1 MLQSIRDRA
10 QGIIVWT
17 IVGLIIITFALFGL
31 SSYLSGT
38 AKAVVATV
46 NGVEISETELLR
58 EYQNAQQRLQQML
71 GANYRADLFNE
82 QIMKEQVLEGL
93 IQRELINQQ
102 LDAENYH
109 VAPQQVVA
117 TLQQMPAFQDTN
129 GGFSAENYRRVLS
142 LQGIPAELFE
152 MQLARD
158 IANEHLRNGIV
169 RSTFVTEVEGQRYQS
184 LQEQQRKIGYLR
196 IPQQRYLEK
205 ITVSDTEISAF
216 YEQYADEFR
225 TPEEVSVD
233 YIELNL
239 ADLAKQFDISDA
251 EVRDFYEQHQENYVS
266 QQEQR
271 KVRHILV
278 KVDADVNDEAAR
290 KQIESLATRVQ
301 NGEDFAAIAK
311 AESQDPGSA
320 AQGGDLGFI
329 SLGIM
334 DKAFEQAAFQ
344 LAQNQLSQPIRTRF
358 GYHLIEVTDIKPVE
372 LTPFDEVKAQIR
384 KDLQTQQAEQRFY
397 EEVDKLNNLS
407 YEIPDSLIPVA
418 EQLGLQVKQSP
429 LFTASGGEGL
439 FSNDRIVSAAFS
451 EEVLQQ
457 NRNSEL
463 LEISDTHVVVLHLRE
478 HKAASQRPLDQV
490 RELIAG
496 RLKQQQAREMADQD
510 AQTALARLAA
520 AEAPE
525 QVAAAYQQK
534 WQDAGFIKRQASET
548 DKLNDQIR
556 EAAFSLPRPKDNQ
569 PELTNLILPGGDAV
583 VVALYSVQDGE
594 PTTDGQALQAVE
606 QQLAN
611 ISGQIEYSA
620 FITYLQS
627 QADITRNLKP
637 SDEE

>member
-82 QIMKEQVLEGL
+82 QIIKEQVLEGL

-117 TLQQMPAFQDTN
+117 TLQQMPAFHDTN

-142 LQGIPAELFE
+142 MQGIPAELFE

-169 RSTFVTEVEGQRYQS
+169 RSTFVTEAEGQRYQS

-205 ITVSDTEISAF
+205 ITVSDAEISAF

-233 YIELNL
+233 YVELNL

-251 EVRDFYEQHQENYVS
+251 EVRDYYEQHQENYVS

-320 AQGGDLGFI
+320 TQGGDLGFI

-372 LTPFDEVKAQIR
+372 LTPFDEAKVQIR

-418 EQLGLQVKQSP
+418 EQLGLQVKQIP

-439 FSNDRIVSAAFS
+439 FSNDRIISAAFS

-478 HKAASQRPLDQV
+478 HKAASQRPLDEV

-496 RLKQQQAREMADQD
+496 RLKQQQARKMADQD
-510 AQTALARLAA
+510 AKMALTRLAA
-520 AEAPE
+520 TEAPE

-594 PTTDGQALQAVE
+594 PATDAQALQAIG

-620 FITYLQS
+620 FLAYLQS

-637 SDEE
+637 SEE

>member
-169 RSTFVTEVEGQRYQS
+169 RSTFVTEAEGQRYQS

-205 ITVSDTEISAF
+205 ITVSDAEISAF

-239 ADLAKQFDISDA
+239 ADLAKQFEIGDA
-251 EVRDFYEQHQENYVS
+251 ELRDYYEQHQENYVS

-290 KQIESLATRVQ
+290 KKIESLATRVQ

-372 LTPFDEVKAQIR
+372 LTPFDEAKVLIR

-478 HKAASQRPLDQV
+478 HKAASQRPLDEV

-510 AQTALARLAA
+510 AQTALARFAA

-583 VVALYSVQDGE
+583 VVALYTVQDGE
-594 PTTDGQALQAVE
+594 PATDAQALQAIG

-620 FITYLQS
+620 FLAYLQS

-637 SDEE
+637 SEE

>member
-169 RSTFVTEVEGQRYQS
+169 RSTFVTEAEGQRYQS

-205 ITVSDTEISAF
+205 ITVSDAEISAF

-239 ADLAKQFDISDA
+239 ADLAKQFEIGDA
-251 EVRDFYEQHQENYVS
+251 ELRDYYEQHQENYVS

-372 LTPFDEVKAQIR
+372 LTPFDEAKVLIR

-594 PTTDGQALQAVE
+594 PSTDGQALQAIG

-620 FITYLQS
+620 FLAYLQS

-637 SDEE
+637 SEE

>member
-31 SSYLSGT
+31 SSYLSGS

-46 NGVEISETELLR
+46 NGVEISQTELLR
-58 EYQNAQQRLQQML
+58 EFQNAQQRLQQML

-82 QIMKEQVLEGL
+82 ELMKQQVLEGL

-102 LDAENYH
+102 LDSDKFH

-117 TLQQMPAFQDTN
+117 TLQKMPAFQDAN
-129 GGFSAENYRRVLS
+129 GEFSTENYRRVLS

-169 RSTFVTEVEGQRYQS
+169 RSTFVTNTEEQRFLS

-196 IPQQRYLEK
+196 IPQQRYVDQVK
-205 ITVSDTEISAF
+205 VSDTEITAF
-216 YEQYADEFR
+216 YEQNANEFS

-239 ADLAKQFDISDA
+239 TDLASQVGVSDA
-251 EVRDFYEQHQENYVS
+251 EVRAYYDQHQENYVS

-271 KVRHILV
+271 KVSHILI
-278 KVDADVNDEAAR
+278 KVDSDVDDQTAR
-290 KQIESLATRVQ
+290 KKIDSLAKRLQ
-301 NGEDFAAIAK
+301 NGEDFAALAK

-320 AQGGDLGFI
+320 SQGGDLGFI
-329 SLGIM
+329 SPGTM
-334 DKAFEQAAFQ
+334 DKAFEQAVFQ
-344 LAQNQLSQPIRTRF
+344 LSKNEISQPIRTRF
-358 GYHLIEVTDIKPVE
+358 GYHLIEVTDIRPVE
-372 LTPFDEVKAQIR
+372 LQPFDKVKVQIR

-407 YEIPDSLIPVA
+407 YENPDSLIPVA
-418 EQLGLQVKQSP
+418 EQLGLQVKQGP

-451 EEVLQQ
+451 DEVLQQ
-457 NRNSEL
+457 NRNSDL

-478 HKAASQRPLDQV
+478 HKAAALRSLDEV
-490 RELIAG
+490 RDLIVG
-496 RLKQQQAREMADQD
+496 RIKQQQAKKLAEQD
-510 AQTALARLAA
+510 ANGALTRLAA
-520 AEAPE
+520 AEDPE
-525 QVAAAYQQK
+525 KVASDYKQK
-534 WQDAGFIKRQASET
+534 WQDAGFIKRQPTET
-548 DKLNDQIR
+548 DKLNEQIR
-556 EAAFSLPRPKDNQ
+556 EAVFSLPRPKDNQ
-569 PELTNLILPGGDAV
+569 PELTSLVLPGGDAV

-594 PTTDGQALQAVE
+594 PATNTEVLQATG
-606 QQLAN
+606 QQLA
-611 ISGQIEYSA
+611 SMAGQMEYSA
-620 FITYLQS
+620 YLAYLQS
-627 QADITRNLKP
+627 KADITRNLKP
-637 SDEE
+637 SEE

>member
-129 GGFSAENYRRVLS
+129 GEFSAENYRRVLS

-169 RSTFVTEVEGQRYQS
+169 RSTFITEVEGQRYQR

-205 ITVSDTEISAF
+205 ITVSDAEISAF

-251 EVRDFYEQHQENYVS
+251 EVRDYYAQHKENYVS

-290 KQIESLATRVQ
+290 KQIESLAMRVQ

-384 KDLQTQQAEQRFY
+384 KDLQTQHAEQRFY

-439 FSNDRIVSAAFS
+439 FSNDRIVSASFS

-463 LEISDTHVVVLHLRE
+463 LEISDTHVLVLHLRE
-478 HKAASQRPLDQV
+478 HKAASQRPLDEV

-496 RLKQQQAREMADQD
+496 RLKQQRAREMADQD
-510 AQTALARLAA
+510 AKTALTRLAA
-520 AEAPE
+520 AEVPE

-534 WQDAGFIKRQASET
+534 WQDVGFIKRQASET

-556 EAAFSLPRPKDNQ
+556 EAAFSLPRPRDNQ
-569 PELTNLILPGGDAV
+569 PELTSLVLPGGDAV

-594 PTTDGQALQAVE
+594 PATDAQALQAIG

-620 FITYLQS
+620 FLTYLQS
-627 QADITRNLKP
+627 KADITRNLKP
-637 SDEE
+637 SEE

>member
-1 MLQSIRDRA
+1 MLQLIRDRA

-46 NGVEISETELLR
+46 NGVEINETELLR

-109 VAPQQVVA
+109 VAPQQIVA
-117 TLQQMPAFQDTN
+117 TLQQMPAFQDTD
-129 GGFSAENYRRVLS
+129 GQFSAENYRKVLS

-169 RSTFVTEVEGQRYQS
+169 HSTFVTEAEGQRYQS

-196 IPQQRYLEK
+196 IPQQRYLEQ
-205 ITVSDTEISAF
+205 ITVSDAEITAF

-239 ADLAKQFDISDA
+239 AELAKQFDISDA
-251 EVRDFYEQHQENYVS
+251 EVRDYYDQHQENYVN

-278 KVDADVNDEAAR
+278 KVDADVDDQAAR
-290 KQIESLATRVQ
+290 KQIESLAMRLQ

-320 AQGGDLGFI
+320 SQGGDLGFI
-329 SLGIM
+329 SPGIM
-334 DKAFEQAAFQ
+334 DKAFDQAAFQ
-344 LAQNQLSQPIRTRF
+344 LGKNELSQPIRTRF

-372 LTPFDEVKAQIR
+372 LKPFDEVKAQIR
-384 KDLQTQQAEQRFY
+384 KDFQTQQAEQRFY

-418 EQLGLQVKQSP
+418 EQMGLQVKQSP
-429 LFTASGGEGL
+429 LFTASGGDAL

-457 NRNSEL
+457 NRNSDL

-478 HKAASQRPLDQV
+478 HKAASQRPLDEV
-490 RELIAG
+490 KELIVG
-496 RLKQQQAREMADQD
+496 RIKQQQAREMADQD
-510 AQTALARLAA
+510 AKAALTRLAA

-525 QVAAAYQQK
+525 QVAADYKQK
-534 WQDAGFIKRQASET
+534 WQDAGFIKRQPSET
-548 DKLNDQIR
+548 DKSNEQIR
-556 EAAFSLPRPKDNQ
+556 EVAFSLPRPKDNQ
-569 PELTNLILPGGDAV
+569 PELTSLILPGGDAV

-594 PTTDGQALQAVE
+594 PVTDRVALQAVE
-606 QQLAN
+606 KQLAN
-611 ISGQIEYSA
+611 MSGQIEYSA
-620 FITYLQS
+620 FLAYLQS
-627 QADITRNLKP
+627 KADITRNLKP
-637 SDEE
+637 SEE

>member
-169 RSTFVTEVEGQRYQS
+169 RSTFVTEAEGQRYQS

-205 ITVSDTEISAF
+205 ITVSDAEISAF

-239 ADLAKQFDISDA
+239 ADLAKQFEIGDA
-251 EVRDFYEQHQENYVS
+251 ELRDYYEQHQENYVS

-372 LTPFDEVKAQIR
+372 LTPFDEAKVLIR

-478 HKAASQRPLDQV
+478 HKAASQRPLDEV

-594 PTTDGQALQAVE
+594 PSTDGQALQAIG

-620 FITYLQS
+620 FLAYLQS

-637 SDEE
+637 SEE

>member
-169 RSTFVTEVEGQRYQS
+169 RSTFVTEAEGQRYQS

-205 ITVSDTEISAF
+205 ITVSDAEISAF

-239 ADLAKQFDISDA
+239 ADLAKQFEIGDA
-251 EVRDFYEQHQENYVS
+251 ELRDYYEQHQENYVS

-372 LTPFDEVKAQIR
+372 LTPFDEAKVLIR

-594 PTTDGQALQAVE
+594 PTTDGQALQAIG

-620 FITYLQS
+620 FLAYLQS

-637 SDEE
+637 SEE

>member
-31 SSYLSGT
+31 SSYLSGS

-46 NGVEISETELLR
+46 NGVEISQTELLR
-58 EYQNAQQRLQQML
+58 EFQNAQQRLQQML

-82 QIMKEQVLEGL
+82 ELMKQQVLEGL

-102 LDAENYH
+102 LDSDKFH

-117 TLQQMPAFQDTN
+117 TLQKMPAFQDAN
-129 GGFSAENYRRVLS
+129 GEFSTENYRRVLS

-169 RSTFVTEVEGQRYQS
+169 RSTFVTNTEEQRFLS

-196 IPQQRYLEK
+196 IPQQRYVDQVK
-205 ITVSDTEISAF
+205 VSDTEITAF
-216 YEQYADEFR
+216 YEQNANEFS

-239 ADLAKQFDISDA
+239 TDLASQVGVSDA
-251 EVRDFYEQHQENYVS
+251 EVRAYYDQHQENYVS

-271 KVRHILV
+271 KVSHILI
-278 KVDADVNDEAAR
+278 KVDSDVDDQTAR
-290 KQIESLATRVQ
+290 KKIDSLAKRLQ
-301 NGEDFAAIAK
+301 NGEDFAALAK

-320 AQGGDLGFI
+320 SQGGDLGFI
-329 SLGIM
+329 SPGTM

-344 LAQNQLSQPIRTRF
+344 LSKNEISQPIRTRF
-358 GYHLIEVTDIKPVE
+358 GYHLIEVTDIRPVE
-372 LTPFDEVKAQIR
+372 LQPFDKVKVQIR

-407 YEIPDSLIPVA
+407 YENPDSLIPVA
-418 EQLGLQVKQSP
+418 EQLGLQVKQGP

-451 EEVLQQ
+451 DEVLQQ
-457 NRNSEL
+457 NRNSDL

-478 HKAASQRPLDQV
+478 HKAAALRSLDEV
-490 RELIAG
+490 RDLIVG
-496 RLKQQQAREMADQD
+496 RIKQQQAKKLAEQD
-510 AQTALARLAA
+510 ANGALTRLAA
-520 AEAPE
+520 AEDPE
-525 QVAAAYQQK
+525 KVASDYKQK
-534 WQDAGFIKRQASET
+534 WQDAGFIKRQPTET
-548 DKLNDQIR
+548 DKLNEQIR
-556 EAAFSLPRPKDNQ
+556 EAVFSLPRPKDNQ
-569 PELTNLILPGGDAV
+569 PELTSLVLPGGDAV

-594 PTTDGQALQAVE
+594 PATNTEVLQATG
-606 QQLAN
+606 QQLA
-611 ISGQIEYSA
+611 SMAGQMEYSA
-620 FITYLQS
+620 YLAYLQS
-627 QADITRNLKP
+627 KADITRNLKP
-637 SDEE
+637 SEE

>member
-31 SSYLSGT
+31 SSYLSGS

-58 EYQNAQQRLQQML
+58 EFQNAQQRLQQML
-71 GANYRADLFNE
+71 GANYRADLFDE
-82 QIMKEQVLEGL
+82 QLMKEQVLEGL
-93 IQRELINQQ
+93 IQRELINQH
-102 LDAENYH
+102 LDSDKFH

-117 TLQQMPAFQDTN
+117 TLQQMPAFHDAN
-129 GGFSAENYRRVLS
+129 GKFSAENYRRVLS

-152 MQLARD
+152 IQLERD
-158 IANEHLRNGIV
+158 IANEHLRNGIA
-169 RSTFVTEVEGQRYQS
+169 RSTFVTNTEEQRFLS
-184 LQEQQRKIGYLR
+184 LQEQQRKIGYLQ
-196 IPQQRYLEK
+196 IPQQRYLDQIE
-205 ITVSDTEISAF
+205 VSDAEITAF
-216 YEQYADEFR
+216 YQQYADEFR

-239 ADLAKQFDISDA
+239 TDLANQVDVTDA
-251 EVRDFYEQHQENYVS
+251 DVRAFYEQHQENYVS

-278 KVDADVNDEAAR
+278 KVDNEVDDQTAR
-290 KQIESLATRVQ
+290 KQLENMASRVQ

-320 AQGGDLGFI
+320 SQGGDLGFI
-329 SLGIM
+329 SLGMM
-334 DKAFEQAAFQ
+334 DKAFEQVAFQ
-344 LAQNQLSQPIRTRF
+344 LNKNELSQPIRTRF

-372 LTPFDEVKAQIR
+372 LQPFDEVKAQIR

-407 YEIPDSLIPVA
+407 YENPDSLIPVA
-418 EQLGLQVKQSP
+418 EQLGLQVKQGP

-439 FSNDRIVSAAFS
+439 FSNDRVVTAAFS

-457 NRNSEL
+457 NRNSDL
-463 LEISDTHVVVLHLRE
+463 LELSDTHVVVLHLRE
-478 HKAASQRPLDQV
+478 HKAAALRSLEEV
-490 RELIAG
+490 RDIIVG
-496 RLKQQQAREMADQD
+496 RIKQQQARELADKD
-510 AQTALARLAA
+510 ARDALTRLAA

-525 QVAAAYQQK
+525 QVASSYKQK

-548 DKLNDQIR
+548 DKLNEQIR
-556 EAAFSLPRPKDNQ
+556 EAVFGLPRPTNNQ
-569 PELTNLILPGGDAV
+569 PELTSLVLPGGDAV
-583 VVALYSVQDGE
+583 VVALYAVRDGE
-594 PTTDGQALQAVE
+594 PAANKEALQAIG

-611 ISGQIEYSA
+611 MAGQLEYSA
-620 FITYLQS
+620 FLTYLQS
-627 QADITRNLKP
+627 KADITRNLKP
-637 SDEE
+637 SEE

>member
-129 GGFSAENYRRVLS
+129 GEFSAENYRRVLS

-169 RSTFVTEVEGQRYQS
+169 RSTFVTEAEGQRYQS

-205 ITVSDTEISAF
+205 ITVSDAEISAF

-239 ADLAKQFDISDA
+239 ADLAKQFEIGDA
-251 EVRDFYEQHQENYVS
+251 ELRDYYEQHQENYVS

-372 LTPFDEVKAQIR
+372 LTPFDEAKVLIR

-594 PTTDGQALQAVE
+594 PSTDGQALQAIG

-620 FITYLQS
+620 FLAYLQS

-637 SDEE
+637 SEE

>member
-109 VAPQQVVA
+109 VAPQQVLA

-129 GGFSAENYRRVLS
+129 GEFSAENYRRVLS
-142 LQGIPAELFE
+142 VQGIPAELFE

-169 RSTFVTEVEGQRYQS
+169 RSTFVTEAEGQRYQS

-205 ITVSDTEISAF
+205 ITVSDAEISAF

-239 ADLAKQFDISDA
+239 ADLAKQFEIGDA
-251 EVRDFYEQHQENYVS
+251 ELRDYYEQHQENYVS

-372 LTPFDEVKAQIR
+372 LTPFDEAKVLIR

-594 PTTDGQALQAVE
+594 PSTDGQALQAIG

-620 FITYLQS
+620 FLAYLQS

-637 SDEE
+637 SEE

>member
-129 GGFSAENYRRVLS
+129 GQFSAENYRRVLS
-142 LQGIPAELFE
+142 LQGIPAEVFE

-169 RSTFVTEVEGQRYQS
+169 RSTFVTEAEGQRYQS

-196 IPQQRYLEK
+196 IPQQRYFEQ
-205 ITVSDTEISAF
+205 ITVSDAEINGF
-216 YEQYADEFR
+216 YEQHADEFK

-233 YIELNL
+233 YVELNL
-239 ADLAKQFDISDA
+239 AELAKQFDISDA
-251 EVRDFYEQHQENYVS
+251 EVRDYYDQHQENYVS

-278 KVDADVNDEAAR
+278 KVDADIDDQAAR
-290 KQIESLATRVQ
+290 KKIESLATRVQ
-301 NGEDFAAIAK
+301 NGEAFEAIAK

-320 AQGGDLGFI
+320 SQGGDLGFI

-344 LAQNQLSQPIRTRF
+344 LAKNQLSQPIRTRF
-358 GYHLIEVTDIKPVE
+358 GYHLIEVTEIKPVE
-372 LTPFDEVKAQIR
+372 LKPFDEVKAQIR

-418 EQLGLQVKQSP
+418 EQLGLEVKQSP
-429 LFTASGGEGL
+429 LFTTSGGEGL

-457 NRNSEL
+457 NRNSDL

-478 HKAASQRPLDQV
+478 HKAASQRPLDEV
-490 RELIAG
+490 RQIIAG
-496 RLKQQQAREMADQD
+496 RIKQQQAREMADQD
-510 AQTALARLAA
+510 AKTALSRLAA

-525 QVAAAYQQK
+525 KVAAAYLQK

-548 DKLNDQIR
+548 DKLNEQIR
-556 EAAFSLPRPKDNQ
+556 EAAFSLPRPKGNQ
-569 PELTNLILPGGDAV
+569 PELTSLILPGGDAV
-583 VVALYSVQDGE
+583 VVALYTIQDGE
-594 PTTDGQALQAVE
+594 PVTDTEALQAVE

-611 ISGQIEYSA
+611 MSGQIEYSA
-620 FITYLQS
+620 FLAYLKS
-627 QADITRNLKP
+627 KADITRNLKP
-637 SDEE
+637 SEE

>member
-31 SSYLSGT
+31 SSYLSGS

-46 NGVEISETELLR
+46 NGVEISQTELLR
-58 EYQNAQQRLQQML
+58 EFQNAQQRLQQML

-82 QIMKEQVLEGL
+82 ELMKQQVLEGL

-102 LDAENYH
+102 LDSDKFH

-117 TLQQMPAFQDTN
+117 TLQKMPAFQDAN
-129 GGFSAENYRRVLS
+129 GEFSTENYRRVLS

-169 RSTFVTEVEGQRYQS
+169 RSTFVTNTEEQRFLS

-196 IPQQRYLEK
+196 IPQQRYVDQVK
-205 ITVSDTEISAF
+205 VSDTEITAF
-216 YEQYADEFR
+216 YEQNANEFS

-239 ADLAKQFDISDA
+239 TDLASQVSVSDA
-251 EVRDFYEQHQENYVS
+251 EVRAYYDQHQENYVS

-271 KVRHILV
+271 KVSHILI
-278 KVDADVNDEAAR
+278 KVDSDVDDQTAR
-290 KQIESLATRVQ
+290 KKIDSLARRLQ
-301 NGEDFAAIAK
+301 NGEDFAALAK

-320 AQGGDLGFI
+320 SQGGDLGFI
-329 SLGIM
+329 SPGTM

-344 LAQNQLSQPIRTRF
+344 LSKNEISQPIRTRF
-358 GYHLIEVTDIKPVE
+358 GYHLIEVTDIRPVE
-372 LTPFDEVKAQIR
+372 LQPFDTVKAQIR

-407 YEIPDSLIPVA
+407 YENPDSLIPVA
-418 EQLGLQVKQSP
+418 EQLGLQVKQGP

-451 EEVLQQ
+451 DEVLQQ
-457 NRNSEL
+457 NRNSDL

-478 HKAASQRPLDQV
+478 HKAAALRSLDEVRDLIVGRIKQQRA
-490 RELIAG
+490 RELAE
-496 RLKQQQAREMADQD
+496 KD
-510 AQTALARLAA
+510 AKEALTRLAA
-520 AEAPE
+520 AEEPE
-525 QVAAAYQQK
+525 KVASDYKQK
-534 WQDAGFIKRQASET
+534 WQDAGLIKRQPTET
-548 DKLNDQIR
+548 DKLNEQIR
-556 EAAFSLPRPKDNQ
+556 EAVFSLPRPKDNQ
-569 PELTNLILPGGDAV
+569 PELTSLVLPGGDAV
-583 VVALYSVQDGE
+583 VVALYRVQDGE
-594 PTTDGQALQAVE
+594 PATDTKTLQATG

-611 ISGQIEYSA
+611 VAGQIEYSA
-620 FITYLQS
+620 FLAYLQS
-627 QADITRNLKP
+627 KADITRNLKP
-637 SDEE
+637 SEE